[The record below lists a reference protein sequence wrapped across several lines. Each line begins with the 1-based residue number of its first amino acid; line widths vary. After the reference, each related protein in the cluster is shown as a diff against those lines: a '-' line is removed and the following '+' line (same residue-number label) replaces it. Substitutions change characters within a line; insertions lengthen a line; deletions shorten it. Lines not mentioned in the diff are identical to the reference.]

1 MKVYKFAPPYR
12 PGKTKGSQR
21 TTFPETRDH
30 AGVYIIKE
38 DGKIVYVGFSSY
50 SVYKTMYRHFQ
61 EWNHRFQEVVSYA
74 SRLGRHK
81 DPVRPIL
88 CTDRQAYALEKRLI
102 RKYHPRDNSVQYEAM
117 LQEQDSRAKAYAAQV
132 EQTYFDA
139 ARNAV
144 EFTDEV
150 PF

>member
-38 DGKIVYVGFSSY
+38 DGRIVYVGFSSY

-81 DPVRPIL
+81 YTVRPIL

-117 LQEQDSRAKAYAAQV
+117 LQEQDTRAKSYAAQV

>member
-81 DPVRPIL
+81 YTVRPIL

-102 RKYHPRDNSVQYEAM
+102 RKYRPRDNSVQYEAM
-117 LQEQDSRAKAYAAQV
+117 LQEQDTRAKAYAAQV